1 MKPSATLAARLR
13 ATREMVSARSAIEVA
28 QHWRRRL
35 PADQWLAVREACG
48 HALAARRLE
57 LADRVR
63 RIRRLSG
70 LYQ

>member
-1 MKPSATLAARLR
+1 MKPSAELAARLR
-13 ATREMVSARSAIEVA
+13 ASRDMVAARSAIDVA
-28 QHWRRRL
+28 QKWRRRL

-48 HALAARRLE
+48 HSLAAQRLE

-63 RIRRLSG
+63 RIRRQSG